1 MLPVDRIS
9 VIAITKNGVKIAS
22 RLKGTPGCRIYAPAK
37 LDTGDAGIRWYQE
50 PTSAKI
56 GSLFEAGGALVCLF
70 SLGAVIRLIAPH
82 MKSKK
87 TDPAVIVIDDGANFV
102 ISVLS
107 GHIGGANRLTVD
119 LAGKLGATAV
129 ITTAADVNR
138 TVAVDMVGREF
149 GWEIEDDSTVTRVS
163 AMMVNAEKIG
173 LLQEAGEMNWW
184 SGPLPENIT
193 RYSDMEELAGSG
205 SMGHLIIS
213 DVALESV
220 PENSVIYRPKTLVVG
235 VGLHGDTS
243 KEKIRAGIQESLD
256 RFGLYPGSVARIA
269 SIRKPEDVQG
279 LVQFGQESGIPIE
292 YIDRE
297 DLAQVNTPNPSRV
310 VSAFEGTPSVSEAA
324 AILASG
330 GGLVVEK
337 QKFPPDLTVAVARI
351 EH

>member
-1 MLPVDRIS
+1 MPPVDRIS

-37 LDTGDAGIRWYQE
+37 LDTGDAGIEWYQE

-119 LAGKLGATAV
+119 LAGRLGATAV

-173 LLQEAGEMNWW
+173 LLQEAGERKLVERPA
-184 SGPLPENIT
+184 SGEHHPVL
-193 RYSDMEELAGSG
+193 RHGGAGG
-205 SMGHLIIS
+205 I
-213 DVALESV
+213 
-220 PENSVIYRPKTLVVG
+220 R
-235 VGLHGDTS
+235 LHGPPHNIGRGTS
-243 KEKIRAGIQESLD
+243 VR
-256 RFGLYPGSVARIA
+256 PGELCNI
-269 SIRKPEDVQG
+269 
-279 LVQFGQESGIPIE
+279 
-292 YIDRE
+292 
-297 DLAQVNTPNPSRV
+297 
-310 VSAFEGTPSVSEAA
+310 
-324 AILASG
+324 
-330 GGLVVEK
+330 
-337 QKFPPDLTVAVARI
+337 
-351 EH
+351 